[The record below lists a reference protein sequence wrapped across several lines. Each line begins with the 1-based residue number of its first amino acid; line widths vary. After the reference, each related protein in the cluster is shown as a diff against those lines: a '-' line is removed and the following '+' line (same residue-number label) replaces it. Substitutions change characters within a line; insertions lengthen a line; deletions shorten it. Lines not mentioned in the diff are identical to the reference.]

1 MKITPT
7 ALLKLSD
14 DYVTS
19 ASQISAQANDGDEA
33 FRSIREGRATK
44 FKVTAALLYGLAW
57 LAASQKIT
65 QQQLIELLKEMRLN
79 TVLENKQVMQ

>member
-14 DYVTS
+14 DYIAN
-19 ASQISAQANDGDEA
+19 ASQISDQARDGDEA
-33 FRSIREGRATK
+33 FRPVREGRATK
-44 FKVTAALLYGLAW
+44 LKVTAALLYGLAW

-65 QQQLIELLKEMRLN
+65 QQQLQELLADMQLN
-79 TVLENKQVMQ
+79 TILENKVMQ